1 MPPLPAPR
9 SPDRRLADLELL
21 SAQTWDLIVVGGG
34 ITGVAVARDA
44 ALRGLSVA
52 LLEQFDLAYG
62 TSSRSSRLIHGGL
75 RYLESFE
82 LSLVHEGLVERR
94 RLLDA
99 APGLVRP
106 VQFLYPVFPKDPE
119 PLWMVHLGTWA
130 YDTLAGRYGIGSR
143 QLLAPNEVLAREP
156 ELRQRGLRGAICYAD
171 GATNDARL
179 TVAVALSAASAGAT
193 IVTRLAAEGLL
204 RDASGRV
211 TGVQA
216 VDSIEGSNHE
226 VEARAVALCTG
237 PWQDLHAEIPPYI
250 RTARGTHVSVPAERA
265 PVHHFV
271 ALHSPRDGRLTFALP
286 HGDYTVFGTTDDDD
300 PVDPG
305 AVQAQSTDVDY
316 LLDDANH
323 AFPHF
328 ELSRDDVCGFWAG
341 LRPLIA
347 DPDHADP
354 DQLSRR
360 HQVVAGAPGLWIL
373 AGGKLTTHRRM
384 AEDLLDAVLDG
395 SPELSADRCR
405 TAEIPLLPGDLQV
418 GRTRLIHLGCDPAR
432 IQRLEFT
439 LGVRTTKVA
448 ERAAPAVAEG
458 KDLDEA
464 IFEACLALAAEE
476 EWALSL
482 DDLLLRRLLPGP
494 LDLRRC
500 VQVAETAARWAS
512 GALRWEGAALQSQVE
527 GFHDLVGHELAVAG
541 LAPEPHSKD

>member
-1 MPPLPAPR
+1 MPPLPAPG
-9 SPDRRLADLELL
+9 SPDRRRADLKRL
-21 SAQTWDLIVVGGG
+21 SAQAWDLLVVGGG

-106 VQFLYPVFPKDPE
+106 VQFLYPVFPKDPD

-130 YDTLAGRYGIGSR
+130 YDTLAGQYGIGSR

-179 TVAVALSAASAGAT
+179 TVAVALSAAAAGAT
-193 IVTRLAAEGLL
+193 IVTRLRVQGLL
-204 RDASGRV
+204 RNASGRV

-216 VDSIEGSNHE
+216 VDGVDGSSLE
-226 VEARAVALCTG
+226 VEAQAVALCTG
-237 PWQDLHAEIPPYI
+237 PWQNLHAEIPPYI
-250 RTARGTHVSVPAERA
+250 RTARGTHISVPAERA
-265 PVHHFV
+265 PVRHFV
-271 ALHSPRDGRLTFALP
+271 ALHAPRDGRLTFALP

-305 AVQAQSTDVDY
+305 AVQAQSADVDY

-323 AFPHF
+323 AFPGF
-328 ELSRDDVCGFWAG
+328 ELSRADVCGFWAG

-384 AEDLLDAVLDG
+384 AEDLLDAVLEG
-395 SPELSADRCR
+395 SPGLHAARCR
-405 TAEIPLLPGDLQV
+405 TAEIPLLPGDLQD
-418 GRTRLIHLGCDPAR
+418 GRTRLIRLGCDPAR

-439 LGVRTTKVA
+439 HGVRSAKVA
-448 ERAAPAVAEG
+448 ERAAPVVTEG
-458 KDLDEA
+458 GDLDEA
-464 IFEACLALAAEE
+464 IFEACLALAVEE

-494 LDLRRC
+494 LDLRTC
-500 VQVAETAARWAS
+500 LQAAESAAQRVS
-512 GALRWEGAALQSQVE
+512 DALEWDAAAQRGQVE
-527 GFHDLVGHELAVAG
+527 GFHDLVGQELTVAG
-541 LAPEPHSKD
+541 LAARPPTKT